1 MKVTFESYEWDNTW
15 IEKSNETSVKRV
27 LYIGDS
33 ISCGTRTALNA
44 ISDGEILFDGFG
56 TSKALDNPYYFPSL
70 SLFARQESSR
80 NAVIF
85 NNGLHGWHL
94 DEQEYSKLYNEFLD
108 KLINEFPGTLIIPVL
123 TTFVTNKDYHNDR
136 VINRNIIAKEL
147 AASKKLPIIDLYT
160 VSEQNDN
167 LKINDGVHFTEA
179 GYKVLANAVL
189 CELKKLI

>member
-1 MKVTFESYEWDNTW
+1 MKVTFETYEWDNTW
-15 IEKSNETSVKRV
+15 IEKSNETSAKRV

-44 ISDGEILFDGFG
+44 ISDSEILFDGFG

-70 SLFARQESSR
+70 SMFARQESSR

-94 DEQEYSKLYNEFLD
+94 DEEEYSKLYNEFLD
-108 KLINEFPGTLIIPVL
+108 NLKNEFPDTLIIPVL

-136 VINRNIIAKEL
+136 VINRNIVVKEL

-167 LKINDGVHFTEA
+167 LKINDGVHYTEA

>member
-94 DEQEYSKLYNEFLD
+94 DEQEYSKLYSEFLD
-108 KLINEFPGTLIIPVL
+108 KLINEFPGILIIPVL
-123 TTFVTNKDYHNDR
+123 TTLVTNKDYHNDR
-136 VINRNIIAKEL
+136 VINRNIIVKEL

-167 LKINDGVHFTEA
+167 LKINDGVHYTEA

>member
-1 MKVTFESYEWDNTW
+1 MKVTFETYEWDNTW
-15 IEKSNETSVKRV
+15 IEKSNETSAKRV

-33 ISCGTRTALNA
+33 ISCGTREALNA

-136 VINRNIIAKEL
+136 VINRNIIVKEL
-147 AASKKLPIIDLYT
+147 AASKNLPIIDLYT
-160 VSEQNDN
+160 VSEPHDN
-167 LKINDGVHFTEA
+167 LKIDDGVHFTEA

>member
-1 MKVTFESYEWDNTW
+1 MKVTFETYEWDNTW
-15 IEKSNETSVKRV
+15 IEKSNETSAKRV

-33 ISCGTRTALNA
+33 ISCGTREALNA

-56 TSKALDNPYYFPSL
+56 TSKALDNPYYFPSF

-136 VINRNIIAKEL
+136 VINRNIIVKEL
-147 AASKKLPIIDLYT
+147 AASKNLPIIDLYT

-167 LKINDGVHFTEA
+167 LKIDDGVHFTEA

>member
-15 IEKSNETSVKRV
+15 IEKSNETSAKRV

-44 ISDGEILFDGFG
+44 IADGEILFDGFG

-94 DEQEYSKLYNEFLD
+94 DEQEYSKLYSEFLD
-108 KLINEFPGTLIIPVL
+108 KLINEFPGILIIPVL
-123 TTFVTNKDYHNDR
+123 TTLVTNKDYHNDR
-136 VINRNIIAKEL
+136 VINRNIIVKEL

-167 LKINDGVHFTEA
+167 LKINDGVHYTEA